1 MMADFQLFYKRKDVL
16 LILGSTVI
24 IAYVVRTDEV
34 MPDALLLCCRGRS
47 AYLHATIYL
56 PTVAVQDRAPELLGY
71 LQGKFCLTDS
81 RRT

>member
-1 MMADFQLFYKRKDVL
+1 MMVGLKFFYQRKNIL

-24 IAYVVRTDEV
+24 IAYVMRTHKV
-34 MPDALLLCCRGRS
+34 MFDALLLCCRSRS

-56 PTVAVQDRAPELLGY
+56 PTVAVQDRAPELLSY